1 PALAAL
7 RQQVVDRYGPTFLT
21 ERAETLRRRLAAL
34 DRAEV
39 PDPPLGASVDETGAP
54 AYGFARRYR
63 DTLTALTALEVL
75 ATARPVR
82 PEVTIT
88 AAAQELRL
96 DADEALRVQR
106 LSDALTASLV
116 RLIDSPRPDW
126 GFPLLLGMARLATL
140 ARTRASG
147 QWVFLDAYPP
157 NAAVIERARV
167 PARPEMIG
175 AMLTDAQST
184 LDVARGRLWSAAR

>member
-1 PALAAL
+1 LEQLLKKHVDGAGAGFFSGDDSAPDPAPPAP
-7 RQQVVDRYGPTFLT
+7 RQRGDDRYGPTSRT

-75 ATARPVR
+75 ETARPLR

-88 AAAQELRL
+88 ARANALRL
-96 DADEALRVQR
+96 DAGEARR
-106 LSDALTASLV
+106 APRRTGAPTA
-116 RLIDSPRPDW
+116 R
-126 GFPLLLGMARLATL
+126 
-140 ARTRASG
+140 
-147 QWVFLDAYPP
+147 
-157 NAAVIERARV
+157 
-167 PARPEMIG
+167 
-175 AMLTDAQST
+175 
-184 LDVARGRLWSAAR
+184 